1 MEESRMY
8 EKLINS
14 AKNYIY
20 QLDEF
25 PEDAVIEQIK
35 EELDD
40 ILSLNDDEVLE
51 KRLKY
56 IGIGK
61 KEDYL
66 NKIIETSEGIVLAG
80 IRHMGGNPHEPFVYM
95 WAGFKIQN
103 INMIINQLAP
113 NFQIFNPKSY
123 HFWVRPDCNY
133 YDAAVIQQRFIA
145 KIEDMVK
152 YDLPLKIPKEYY
164 DWYYKQYQIFHKLR
178 PDFVD
183 RVTVNSKELMDECLD
198 QGLLYQLEVD
208 GEIAGLIA
216 GEMEKF
222 LGESAVYI
230 DEILT
235 SSAFRGKGY
244 AAKLLGSFV
253 GLINAKYLT
262 CYIDSDNV
270 TSTKTALRA
279 GEVIFSQECSVKI

>member
-1 MEESRMY
+1 MMMSEIM
-8 EKLINS
+8 INA

-20 QLDEF
+20 QLDDF
-25 PEDAVIEQIK
+25 PEEAIIEQIK
-35 EELDD
+35 EELKD

-66 NKIIETSEGIVLAG
+66 NQFIETSEGTVLAG
-80 IRHMGGNPHEPFVYM
+80 IRHMGGNPDEPFVYM

-103 INMIINQLAP
+103 LHKIIGELRP
-113 NFQIFNPKSY
+113 YFEIFNPKSY
-123 HFWVRPDCNY
+123 RFWVRPDCND
-133 YDAAVIQQRFIA
+133 YDVTIIQQRFIA
-145 KIEDMVK
+145 KIDDMVK
-152 YDLPLKIPKEYY
+152 YDLPLKIPTDYY
-164 DWYYKQYQIFHKLR
+164 DWYYNQYKVFHELR

-183 RVTVNSKELMDECLD
+183 RVTVNPKEMMDECLE

-208 GEIAGLIA
+208 GQIAGLIA
-216 GEMEKF
+216 GEKETF
-222 LGESAVYI
+222 LGESTVYI

-235 SSAFRGKGY
+235 ASAFRGKGY
-244 AAKLLGSFV
+244 ASKLLGSFV
-253 GLINAKYLT
+253 SLIDAKYLT
-262 CYIDSDNV
+262 CHIDSDNV

-279 GEVIFSQECSVKI
+279 GEVIFSQECLIEV

>member
-1 MEESRMY
+1 MY
-8 EKLINS
+8 EQLIDS
-14 AKNYIY
+14 AKNYVY
-20 QLDEF
+20 QLDDF
-25 PEDAVIEQIK
+25 PEEAVIEQIK

-40 ILSLNDDEVLE
+40 ILSLNDDLVLE

-66 NKIIETSEGIVLAG
+66 NQIIKTSEGIVLAG
-80 IRHMGGNPHEPFVYM
+80 IRHLGGNRDKPFVYM

-103 INMIINQLAP
+103 INMIINQIKP
-113 NFQIFNPKSY
+113 YFQMFNPKSY
-123 HFWVRPDCNY
+123 HFWVRPDCND
-133 YDAAVIQQRFIA
+133 YDVTIRQQRFIA
-145 KIEDMVK
+145 KIDNMIK
-152 YDLPLKIPKEYY
+152 YDLPLAIPKDYY
-164 DWYYKQYQIFHKLR
+164 DWYYNQYHIFHQLR

-183 RVTVNSKELMDECLD
+183 RVQVNSKEMMDKCLE
-198 QGLLYQLEVD
+198 QGLLYQLELN

-216 GEMEKF
+216 GEKERF

-244 AAKLLGSFV
+244 ASKLLGSFV

-262 CYIDSDNV
+262 CHIDNDNV

-279 GEVIFSQECSVKI
+279 GEVVFSQECQVNV